1 MYPSF
6 FPSPGLWIGLAA
18 LALADFA
25 AMAVCGFRIAGYA
38 AVPILA
44 VSAGAAALGYIY
56 ATVRPD
62 ERLAALGFGA
72 AYLIA
77 YTLFG
82 AILSYVGTSL
92 DLPLLDAQYARL
104 DAALGFDWLATL
116 ELTDR
121 WTLLGT
127 LLRIAYF
134 TCMPQIVAVF
144 LILAATRQLTRLAD
158 FIFLFMATSLVI
170 VVLSSLL
177 PAAGAFV
184 YYNPPAALRDVV
196 GHDAGLWHLKH
207 FEALRSGAM
216 RAIDPAAIEGLVTF
230 PSFHAALAVITAWAF
245 WRTRFLAYPARRPQR
260 RRHRLG
266 GAGGRPL
273 FHRHLRRPRHRRRRL
288 RRQCVAAR
296 HARPRPMGAH
306 PAVGRG
312 PPLGRAARHRPSLR
326 PHLIS
331 ESSVF
336 PRPRTRGANTSVDTR
351 PTAGA

>member
-1 MYPSF
+1 MYRSF
-6 FPSPGLWIGLAA
+6 FPSPGLWIGLGA
-18 LALADFA
+18 LALADFS

-44 VSAGAAALGYIY
+44 VSAGAAALGYLY
-56 ATVRPD
+56 STVRPD
-62 ERLAALGFGA
+62 DRLAALCFGA

-92 DLPLLDAQYARL
+92 DLPLLDAQFARL

-127 LLRIAYF
+127 LLRTAYF

-158 FIFLFMATSLVI
+158 FIFLFMATSLVT

-184 YYNPPAALRDVV
+184 YHNPSSALRDVV

-230 PSFHAALAVITAWAF
+230 PSFHAALAAITAWAF
-245 WRTRFLAYPARRPQR
+245 WRTRFLAYPALALNAVVIVSAVPVGGHYFIDIVAGLAIAAAALAVNAWRRGKLALDLWARTR
-260 RRHRLG
+260 RL
-266 GAGGRPL
+266 AVVRPL
-273 FHRHLRRPRHRRRRL
+273 AALRAIALPF
-288 RRQCVAAR
+288 AR
-296 HARPRPMGAH
+296 
-306 PAVGRG
+306 
-312 PPLGRAARHRPSLR
+312 
-326 PHLIS
+326 
-331 ESSVF
+331 
-336 PRPRTRGANTSVDTR
+336 T
-351 PTAGA
+351 